1 MKMVL
6 HKSIFLFCLFFCIP
20 FFAWSDDRPAIEGD
34 LTIYMQMG
42 GNSGGPATLA
52 RELGARD
59 AARILDV
66 NLIEQHSE
74 WNPQRMLQQ
83 ANEALAAVPDAI
95 IVMGHPGTKSMTTF
109 SNILM
114 KI

>member
-1 MKMVL
+1 MKKL
-6 HKSIFLFCLFFCIP
+6 FQKSFFLFSLFFYVP
-20 FFAWSDDRPAIEGD
+20 FSAWSDDRPSIEGD

-74 WNPQRMLQQ
+74 WNPQKMLQQ
-83 ANEALAAVPDAI
+83 ANEALSLI
-95 IVMGHPGTKSMTTF
+95 HI
-109 SNILM
+109 
-114 KI
+114 